1 MWKYLR
7 QLWSNQESL
16 GAINWFCVKV
26 SMLFFVVFIG
36 IVVSVK
42 IVPELGTK
50 TFFLILVEVVF
61 FGYYIF
67 AAPVIIIGL
76 RMLVILSYP
85 KKTKQ
90 SAFSRFS
97 DEEKEIRL
105 KIETEKNNE
114 KKQELEQQAFAL
126 RQEYES
132 LLSENLLRRD
142 GSFVTDWREVL
153 LVSRKRLM
161 NEEQRLLARNRVH
174 LRIGIFMS
182 LVAVSFLILYMLFRS
197 QFGVNDGFGVFFSN
211 PVPVFSIVAIIQS
224 FSFFFLRLYIIGERE
239 LDRNKNEITNIE
251 LRLTAGLMM
260 ASASDNPDLTSL
272 ADALSKE
279 QRNLVLDETESS
291 AVLDSRKFIET
302 LLKLAS
308 KGGG

>member
-1 MWKYLR
+1 MRNFLKDVWYNLEALEKL
-7 QLWSNQESL
+7 QSFFLKVGVFILVVLLVILFLVKFIPESKNYN
-16 GAINWFCVKV
+16 I
-26 SMLFFVVFIG
+26 LFFVN
-36 IVVSVK
+36 
-42 IVPELGTK
+42 
-50 TFFLILVEVVF
+50 FLV
-61 FGYYIF
+61 YSS
-67 AAPVIIIGL
+67 IIIGVPFFIGNF
-76 RMLVILSYP
+76 RIRYILSLSI
-85 KKTKQ
+85 KENRETLWQLVGK
-90 SAFSRFS
+90 
-97 DEEKEIRL
+97 EKEIRL

-142 GSFVTDWREVL
+142 GGFVTDWREVL
-153 LVSRKRLM
+153 LVSRKRLL

-182 LVAVSFLILYMLFRS
+182 LIAVSFLIFYMFFRS
-197 QFGVNDGFGVFFSN
+197 QYGANDGFGIFFSN

-224 FSFFFLRLYIIGERE
+224 FSFFFLRLYIVGERE
-239 LDRNKNEITNIE
+239 LDKNKNEITNIE

-291 AVLDSRKFIET
+291 AVLDPHKFIET